1 MKLLV
6 ISNCYRII
14 NTMKYKRLPVNM
26 SFVLNHNFKKLAPV
40 VKDLEKS
47 RQKILENYMVKDE
60 DGKPIITNNQYDLT
74 DRTAFE
80 KEIDELFNTEISI
93 DFDKISK
100 MEILRCDE
108 EQFDSLTLEE
118 TSLLQDFMIE
128 EPETINQ

>member
-40 VKDLEKS
+40 VDDLEKS
-47 RQKILENYMVKDE
+47 RQKILENYMVRDD
-60 DGKPIITNNQYDLT
+60 DGKPIVTNNNYDLT

-80 KEIDELFNTEISI
+80 KENDELFNTEISI

-118 TSLLQDFMIE
+118 VSFLQDFMIE
-128 EPETINQ
+128 ESETINQ